1 MDYIRAQ
8 KNFEKAKKASNIEDI
23 GINEI
28 DKYIN
33 ISKIYLLFKTDKDL
47 AQEFEKNGYYD
58 FALKHYEEI
67 RDFKKASMMCLLIPN
82 SINRFKNIIMQ
93 EKVNIFDLYTSNAEY
108 NKAIDNYFKS
118 EYRKIIESTE
128 TNEILTEIIKDNIEK
143 VVL

>member
-1 MDYIRAQ
+1 
-8 KNFEKAKKASNIEDI
+8 
-23 GINEI
+23 
-28 DKYIN
+28 
-33 ISKIYLLFKTDKDL
+33 
-47 AQEFEKNGYYD
+47 
-58 FALKHYEEI
+58 
-67 RDFKKASMMCLLIPN
+67 MCLLIPN

-93 EKVNIFDLYTSNAEY
+93 EKVNIFDLYTSNGEY